1 MGCSPSAPSPLPLAF
16 SGAWQRGQP
25 CWFGNQRQP
34 PLRRCS
40 DFHPVRSESRSQ
52 VSKTPKLCRTRI
64 AQDPKSH
71 SEKRDVVSGSH
82 YLSAIAVINWP
93 TAALYCSTI
102 EELALI
108 LLVKTQGTLGF
119 WVWAWLLKVSGCV
132 GNHRW
137 VFVRLRIYSR
147 GFRTWD
153 LGFSPSEKVSDRPS
167 VRGGNTHHCTSK
179 QPAAGPSKDCIV
191 DHCPR
196 ANIICIPSL

>member
-1 MGCSPSAPSPLPLAF
+1 M
-16 SGAWQRGQP
+16 
-25 CWFGNQRQP
+25 
-34 PLRRCS
+34 
-40 DFHPVRSESRSQ
+40 
-52 VSKTPKLCRTRI
+52 SKTPKLCRTRI

-71 SEKRDVVSGSH
+71 SEKRDVSPGHITVSHSSH
-82 YLSAIAVINWP
+82 Q
-93 TAALYCSTI
+93 
-102 EELALI
+102 LADGGIVLLNNRGARPDSSCEDPGYIRI
-108 LLVKTQGTLGF
+108 LGLG
-119 WVWAWLLKVSGCV
+119 WLLKVSGCV